1 MARKEKQSVV
11 VGAQNVVAQEVAQPA
26 PPAESKGKRSA
37 KRKEIIL
44 RGADGKPAHGLTDV
58 ASVQALGYRFA
69 TPATHLVVRAQFK
82 SAAHWFAF
90 CAWRAEQEAAH
101 YNQLAADAGANPDAY
116 KRVAASTKLA
126 ARVKELEALLA
137 QLQAQSAQ

>member
-1 MARKEKQSVV
+1 MARKVKQSVV
-11 VGAQNVVAQEVAQPA
+11 VGAQNVVAQTEAQPA
-26 PPAESKGKRSA
+26 APQETRGKRSA

-58 ASVQALGYRFA
+58 ASVQALGYTFA
-69 TPATHLVVRAQFK
+69 QPATHLVVKAQFK
-82 SAAHWFAF
+82 TAHHWYAF
-90 CAWRAEQEAAH
+90 CAWRAMQEAEH
-101 YNQLAADAGANPDAY
+101 YNQKATDAAANPDAY

-137 QLQAQSAQ
+137 QLQAQGAQ